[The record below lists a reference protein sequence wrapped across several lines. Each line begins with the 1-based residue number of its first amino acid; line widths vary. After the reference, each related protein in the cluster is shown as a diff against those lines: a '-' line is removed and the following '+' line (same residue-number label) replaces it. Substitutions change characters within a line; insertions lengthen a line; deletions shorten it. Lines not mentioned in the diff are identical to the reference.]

1 METEF
6 ANQPIEIQH
15 WGRYDVLINRELPDQ
30 QTVNNLV
37 VKIKSD
43 YDAAPDQ
50 NLFETWTSREGQKT
64 NVLFDRVENPHYCA
78 KSRWISEYI
87 KKELQE
93 DILKVN
99 SRELITLKEAQ
110 TFDSLMSELRLYNQL
125 RRAISSAEFQK
136 VATDRGFSEL
146 KTTPPL
152 IGLINRDTWQKTIIY
167 PFIDGPSLD
176 KSGQVGNFEAKSIA
190 SELSILFSEEGI
202 VANDLENRVGDPQF
216 MFTEHEGKK
225 TLYLVDLE
233 GYYPKVKNKSN

>member
-78 KSRWISEYI
+78 KIKYI
-87 KKELQE
+87 TRCLPT
-93 DILKVN
+93 DTPL
-99 SRELITLKEAQ
+99 SLKEFQ
-110 TFDSLMSELRLYNQL
+110 TFDSLMSEISLYDLLNS
-125 RRAISSAEFQK
+125 AISSDEFQK
-136 VATDRGFSEL
+136 VATTRGFSEL
-146 KTTPPL
+146 RTTPPL
-152 IGLINRDTWQKTIIY
+152 LGLINRDTQEKIMIY
-167 PFIDGPSLD
+167 QYLDGSTLAD
-176 KSGQVGNFEAKSIA
+176 DFEARDIT
-190 SELSILFSEEGI
+190 SELEILFSEEGI
-202 VANDLENRVGDPQF
+202 IAKDIDGDTQL
-216 MFTEHEGKK
+216 MVVQEAGKK
-225 TLYLVDLE
+225 NLYLIDLE
-233 GYYPKVKNKSN
+233 GYYSKVKNKSN